1 MWVDLDDGRSLGVPL
16 AWFPRLMRASAE
28 QRENCQIG
36 YSGNGLHWEDLDED
50 ISVEALLAG
59 RGDETRAGLQAAL
72 QGRPAVGSARAQ
84 YAPSFDRR
92 SSFSGSH
99 HVQTKTPLMLRG
111 ADHEAKTI
119 QLPTGAVTL
128 LLDILKATAARKG
141 VTIIPE
147 NAELTTVQAADVLN
161 VSHAYLIG
169 LLDAQKIPYRNA
181 GQDRRIRMGDL
192 MAYKESI
199 DAERQRLLDQ
209 LVADAQE
216 QDMGYG
222 KP

>member
-1 MWVDLDDGRSLGVPL
+1 
-16 AWFPRLMRASAE
+16 
-28 QRENCQIG
+28 
-36 YSGNGLHWEDLDED
+36 
-50 ISVEALLAG
+50 
-59 RGDETRAGLQAAL
+59 
-72 QGRPAVGSARAQ
+72 
-84 YAPSFDRR
+84 
-92 SSFSGSH
+92 
-99 HVQTKTPLMLRG
+99 MLRV
-111 ADHEAKTI
+111 ADHEAETI
-119 QLPTGAVTL
+119 ELPAGAVTL
-128 LLDILKATAARKG
+128 LLDFLKAMAAGQG

-181 GQDRRIRMGDL
+181 GQDRRIRKGDL

-199 DAERQRLLDQ
+199 DAERKRLLDQ

-216 QDMGYG
+216 HDMGYG